1 MVFTMK
7 AKASIVRMA
16 MRPARRQ
23 AENDDRF
30 TMKAKA
36 SIVRIAIEPVAG

>member
-1 MVFTMK
+1 MQ

-16 MRPARRQ
+16 MRLARRQ

-36 SIVRIAIEPVAG
+36 SKVRIAIDPVAG